1 MAQENRKRQIQ
12 VTFRV
17 SAEEK
22 SFIQKKMRL
31 AGMNNMR
38 RYALQMATKGYV
50 INVDFSELKNL
61 GSELQKIDRNVRQIL
76 KHVDAAGL
84 IYAADAEDI
93 RNSLKECWQLIRRE
107 YQRIMRYMK

>member
-17 SAEEK
+17 SAGEK
-22 SFIQKKMRL
+22 AFIHEKMRV
-31 AGMNNMR
+31 AGINNMR

-61 GSELQKIDRNVRQIL
+61 GAELQKIERNVRQIL
-76 KHVDAAGL
+76 KYVDAADS

-93 RNSLKECWQLIRRE
+93 RNSLKECWQMIRQE